1 MPVRAV
7 TKTAAGAVAVS
18 AAVAAAA
25 VVAVPVVPVGCG
37 VLAAKRMRLCGEERR
52 ADETLA
58 RLEAKRVAEYEA
70 YLELA
75 LLVEGAAVVGAAAEE
90 GMVGGGA
97 EVGGARTAL

>member
-1 MPVRAV
+1 LPVRAV

-18 AAVAAAA
+18 AAVAVVAVGVAAAA

-58 RLEAKRVAEYEA
+58 RLEAKRVAEYDA
-70 YLELA
+70 YLATKAA
-75 LLVEGAAVVGAAAEE
+75 LQPKAPGSNA
-90 GMVGGGA
+90 
-97 EVGGARTAL
+97 